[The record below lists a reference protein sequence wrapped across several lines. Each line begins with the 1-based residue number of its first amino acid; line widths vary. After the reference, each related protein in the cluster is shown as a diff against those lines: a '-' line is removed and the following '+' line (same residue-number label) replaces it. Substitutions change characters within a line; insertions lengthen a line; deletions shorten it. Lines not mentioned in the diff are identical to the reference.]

1 MQAERARHYEACVR
15 NALSGGKGTVMT
27 DDPFAALTIVVA
39 PALLTNA
46 STVLCLGTA
55 TRFGRVLDR
64 TREVSAQLARL
75 ESGANRT
82 ASRTTLRI
90 LLGNRDKT
98 FGHAIT
104 TILNRMKLL
113 VVPASGPADA
123 ALK

>member
-1 MQAERARHYEACVR
+1 
-15 NALSGGKGTVMT
+15 MT

-90 LLGNRDKT
+90 LLGNRDKN